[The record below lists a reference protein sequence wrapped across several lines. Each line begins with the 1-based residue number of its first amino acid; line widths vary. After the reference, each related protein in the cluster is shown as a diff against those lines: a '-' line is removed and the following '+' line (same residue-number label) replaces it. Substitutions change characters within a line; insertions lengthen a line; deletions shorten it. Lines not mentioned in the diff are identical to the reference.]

1 MFGAPRG
8 IDRNRPE
15 SCPDEPP
22 TPDLVQ
28 PPAAGLVIKTGP
40 QDHTSKLTKHGE
52 KPVLAKPKAPE
63 APEPHVPAASKVDYG
78 KRKKPPA
85 PRKANPV
92 RKKAAPVE
100 PASKRRR
107 VSARDV

>member
-1 MFGAPRG
+1 MKSRTASLQPPGAPS
-8 IDRNRPE
+8 P
-15 SCPDEPP
+15 SAKP
-22 TPDLVQ
+22 
-28 PPAAGLVIKTGP
+28 
-40 QDHTSKLTKHGE
+40 TKHGE

-63 APEPHVPAASKVDYG
+63 APEPHVPAASTVDYG

-100 PASKRRR
+100 PAGKRRR
-107 VSARDV
+107 VSAIDV